1 MKKHIISIVVI
12 LGCAC
17 WFSLPAYSEDLSSFA
32 GKWTVQ
38 KTNDDGQRYTQDLE
52 VKKDKFNFKLSTPD
66 GETRLYAEGDIKVD
80 KSGPFKTVV
89 LSNIKAGGS
98 SNDTSPIED
107 TYVSIYK
114 FGEDDT
120 LLLVMNFDKDR
131 DEQQQKPRLDVYKKV
146 KAAQK

>member
-1 MKKHIISIVVI
+1 
-12 LGCAC
+12 
-17 WFSLPAYSEDLSSFA
+17 
-32 GKWTVQ
+32 
-38 KTNDDGQRYTQDLE
+38 
-52 VKKDKFNFKLSTPD
+52 
-66 GETRLYAEGDIKVD
+66 
-80 KSGPFKTVV
+80 VV

-114 FGEDDT
+114 FGEEDT